1 MVLLGAPRIEL
12 SMFGTRGTQGTKAGV
27 AGASKFP
34 INGDM
39 KTGLVVR
46 DGLIDLGTAAGAQ
59 GMVIVSGTAAG
70 ELITAREVRAIAG
83 RAPLG
88 TMLAKPRTPKSVR
101 RHWGCWRR

>member
-1 MVLLGAPRIEL
+1 MVLLGAPRIE
-12 SMFGTRGTQGTKAGV
+12 MPMVGTRGTKGTKAVV
-27 AGASKFP
+27 AGASGVP

-39 KTGLVVR
+39 KAGLVVR

-70 ELITAREVRAIAG
+70 EVITAREVRAIAG

-88 TMLAKPRTPKSVR
+88 TMVAKPRTPKSVR
-101 RHWGCWRR
+101 RLWGCWRM